1 VTAVVAR
8 PELRGGRAA
17 AISGIVLGLAAALV
31 ALPPLVLKTPV
42 VPVVLGILALV
53 AGGAAIG
60 AGERFLGGYAIAAAL
75 IGMAA
80 GLWLEGAQKATLEN
94 IITAGLF
101 AATLQYATP
110 LVFAGLGGLISERAG
125 VVNIGLEG
133 MMLTGAFFGIWA
145 CDKGG
150 SWEVGLL
157 GAALFGGLMGLVHAV
172 FSIHLRADQ
181 IVSGT
186 AINIFALGITSYS
199 FRSIYGDNG
208 TPLVH
213 RIPDVTIPGLGGVP
227 GIGGVLGTVNFMVW
241 LGLAFVVLMWV
252 FLFKTPWGLRVRAV
266 GEHPRAADSVGV
278 PVYWV
283 RYACVVASGMLA
295 GLGGAYLSF
304 GLLGSFN
311 ENMTAGRGFIAL
323 AAVIF
328 GKWRP
333 FGLLGA
339 ALLFAF
345 AQALGDALQT
355 SANVSAD
362 AVSILPYALTLIA
375 LVGLVGRSV
384 PPAAAGRPYVR
395 Q

>member
-1 VTAVVAR
+1 
-8 PELRGGRAA
+8 
-17 AISGIVLGLAAALV
+17 
-31 ALPPLVLKTPV
+31 
-42 VPVVLGILALV
+42 
-53 AGGAAIG
+53 
-60 AGERFLGGYAIAAAL
+60 
-75 IGMAA
+75 
-80 GLWLEGAQKATLEN
+80 
-94 IITAGLF
+94 
-101 AATLQYATP
+101 
-110 LVFAGLGGLISERAG
+110 
-125 VVNIGLEG
+125 
-133 MMLTGAFFGIWA
+133 
-145 CDKGG
+145 
-150 SWEVGLL
+150 
-157 GAALFGGLMGLVHAV
+157 
-172 FSIHLRADQ
+172 
-181 IVSGT
+181 
-186 AINIFALGITSYS
+186 
-199 FRSIYGDNG
+199 
-208 TPLVH
+208 
-213 RIPDVTIPGLGGVP
+213 
-227 GIGGVLGTVNFMVW
+227 
-241 LGLAFVVLMWV
+241 
-252 FLFKTPWGLRVRAV
+252 
-266 GEHPRAADSVGV
+266 V